1 MRVLKQ
7 AVEAA
12 AAAALATSFFAFPI
26 GLAAMDADLPVSTA
40 PGVADRVVRIDA
52 AGLLLLSGE
61 STETET
67 ETQAPPPTPEP
78 AAEEADSPDAARADA
93 PAPAQTTPEA
103 APEPAAPL
111 ALRTPS
117 ARRGPI
123 QPLRLDRNR
132 VARPTG
138 AKGRRGKKRKCLEA
152 DPRIVAKGAD
162 RFSVDRDLVDA
173 YTSNLK
179 TASKLAW
186 VGWHRDDEGEIDGF
200 RVKKIRCGSVLHQA
214 GFRNGD
220 IIHTVNGKPVTSIAQ
235 ALSAYRKLRKKRTLN
250 VEVQRKGATRKMRY
264 RLS

>member
-26 GLAAMDADLPVSTA
+26 ALAAMDADLPVSTA

-61 STETET
+61 SAEAEA
-67 ETQAPPPTPEP
+67 EAPPPPPEP
-78 AAEEADSPDAARADA
+78 AAAEEESTDEARADA

-111 ALRTPS
+111 AVRTPS

-123 QPLRLDRNR
+123 QTLTLDRNR

-138 AKGRRGKKRKCLEA
+138 AKGRRGKKRKCREA
-152 DPRIVAKGAD
+152 DPRIVAKGSD
-162 RFSVDRDLVDA
+162 RFSVDRDLVDT

-220 IIHTVNGKPVTSIAQ
+220 VIHTVNGKPVTSIPQ
-235 ALSAYRKLRKKRTLN
+235 ALSAYRKLRKKRILN
-250 VEVQRKGATRKMRY
+250 VEVERKGATRKMRY

>member
-61 STETET
+61 STETEI
-67 ETQAPPPTPEP
+67 EAPPSEP
-78 AAEEADSPDAARADA
+78 AAAEAEPPDGAPADA
-93 PAPAQTTPEA
+93 PVPAQTTPEA

-123 QPLRLDRNR
+123 QPLKLDRHR
-132 VARPTG
+132 GARPTG

-220 IIHTVNGKPVTSIAQ
+220 VIHTVNGKPVTSIPQ
-235 ALSAYRKLRKKRTLN
+235 ALSAYRKLRKKRILN
-250 VEVQRKGATRKMRY
+250 VEVERKGATRKMRY